1 MEQPSSPCPKEKQAA
16 AKGSPTQDGMT
27 RGEFLTAS
35 ILSAGALIGAVLGGS
50 ALGAF
55 LSPAWKKKQE
65 DWVAVADADSL
76 PEGVPTL
83 VDYDQRRADGW
94 IIEEGRSSVWLL
106 KEQGAITAFDPHC
119 THLGCPY
126 RWDSA
131 RNEFLCPCHS
141 GVYNKAG
148 VVVSGPPP
156 RPLDRYGVRVQQ
168 GIVSILP
175 LRQSA

>member
-1 MEQPSSPCPKEKQAA
+1 MSQSGHPCPKEKLKAP
-16 AKGSPTQDGMT
+16 GSKQEDGLS
-27 RGEFLTAS
+27 RAEFLTLG

-50 ALGAF
+50 ALAAF
-55 LSPAWKKKQE
+55 LSPAWKQKQE
-65 DWVAVADADSL
+65 DWIAVADADSL
-76 PEGVPTL
+76 PEGTPTL
-83 VDYDQRRADGW
+83 VNYDQRRADGW

-106 KEQGAITAFDPHC
+106 KEKGAITAFDPHC

-126 RWDSA
+126 RWDPTGQQ
-131 RNEFLCPCHS
+131 FLCPCHS